1 MAVTREQA
9 HREMAAGM
17 PPTRYRSLDE
27 IDRAIGDDYHRQAH
41 AGLVL
46 PRPTPNDMV
55 VMPKHYARFQIEP
68 YHFCASNKFN
78 AFQFNIVKY
87 AARAEFKHKEP
98 YEDLLKVVRNTMM
111 YGKFLSGDPDWWKDY
126 KYPGLASII
135 EQEMT
140 NYAREH
146 TRGAGTQAPAGRA
159 GNGTGETVAPV
170 LPATG

>member
-1 MAVTREQA
+1 MASAFDDYDKREERA
-9 HREMAAGM
+9 DRAAAELKSAA
-17 PPTRYRSLDE
+17 PPTKYRSLEE
-27 IDRAIGDDYHRQAH
+27 IDRALDYHGVLPPKAT
-41 AGLVL
+41 VL

-87 AARAEFKHKEP
+87 AARAEHKHEEP
-98 YEDLLKVVRNTMM
+98 YEDLLKVVRNAMM

-140 NYAREH
+140 NYA
-146 TRGAGTQAPAGRA
+146 
-159 GNGTGETVAPV
+159 
-170 LPATG
+170 